1 MSISVNLKED
11 ICPISDF
18 RANTTSMLKKV
29 REFHRPLV
37 LTQNGKS
44 SAIVLDIGDFQSLID
59 ELELAKE
66 LIESKQQITRGESF
80 SNEEVHQ
87 LLKDRMSDG

>member
-18 RANTTSMLKKV
+18 RANTTAMLKKV

-44 SAIVLDIGDFQSLID
+44 SAIVLDIGDFQSLLD

-66 LIESKQQITRGESF
+66 LIESKAQIARGESF
-80 SNEEVHQ
+80 TNDEVHQ
-87 LLKDRMSDG
+87 MLRERMNNG

>member
-18 RANTTSMLKKV
+18 RANTTAMLKKI

-59 ELELAKE
+59 ELDLARE
-66 LIESKQQITRGESF
+66 LIESNQQIERGEF
-80 SNEEVHQ
+80 FTNKEVHQ
-87 LLKDRMSDG
+87 MLRDRIKNA

>member
-1 MSISVNLKED
+1 
-11 ICPISDF
+11 
-18 RANTTSMLKKV
+18 MLKKV
-29 REFHRPLV
+29 RESHRPIV
-37 LTQNGKS
+37 LTQNSKS

-66 LIESKQQITRGESF
+66 LIESKQQIARDESF